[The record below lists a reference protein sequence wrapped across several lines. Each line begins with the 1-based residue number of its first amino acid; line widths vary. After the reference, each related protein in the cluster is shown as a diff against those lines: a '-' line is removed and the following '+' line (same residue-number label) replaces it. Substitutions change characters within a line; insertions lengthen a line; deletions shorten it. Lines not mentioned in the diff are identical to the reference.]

1 MAVCWSWKRPCQ
13 PGPVPDHLSQASL
26 LEFAAAG
33 PKLGLLIERPGLR
46 LRHWPAWLDSATAD
60 RLLAQLRAEV
70 CWKQEAITLYGR
82 RHPLPRLTCWMAD
95 PGCGYRY
102 SGLDNAI
109 EPWSPA
115 AAELREALQQLTG
128 WRFNS
133 LLLNRYR
140 DGRDAMG
147 WHADDEPELDPA
159 APIASLS
166 LGAARDF
173 RLRPRPSPRRP
184 AVESP
189 PQGGAPFNLP
199 LASGDLLLMDPPTQH
214 WWQHALPR
222 RLRLDQERL
231 NLTFRVV
238 RPEARREVRSAEPV
252 PIRPARRRSGARS
265 RRVPG

>member
-1 MAVCWSWKRPCQ
+1 V
-13 PGPVPDHLSQASL
+13 
-26 LEFAAAG
+26 
-33 PKLGLLIERPGLR
+33 LIERPGLS
-46 LRHWPAWLDSATAD
+46 LRHWPGWLPVAAAAGLQA
-60 RLLAQLRAEV
+60 RLRAEV
-70 CWKQEAITLYGR
+70 PWKQEAISLYGR

-95 PGCGYRY
+95 SGCGYSY
-102 SGLDNAI
+102 SGLANAI

-115 AAELREALQQLTG
+115 AAGLRDALQQLTG

-166 LGAARDF
+166 LGARRDF

-184 AVESP
+184 PAAPLPPGYGDHPSGPAVGAGQRASC
-189 PQGGAPFNLP
+189 APFTIP
-199 LASGDLLLMDPPTQH
+199 LQSGDLLVMDPPSQL
-214 WWQHALPR
+214 WWQHAVPR
-222 RLRLDQERL
+222 RLRMQQERL

-238 RPEARREVRSAEPV
+238 RAGR
-252 PIRPARRRSGARS
+252 
-265 RRVPG
+265 

>member
-1 MAVCWSWKRPCQ
+1 MAE
-13 PGPVPDHLSQASL
+13 
-26 LEFAAAG
+26 LEG
-33 PKLGLLIERPGLR
+33 PGLR
-46 LRHWPAWLDSATAD
+46 LRHWPAWLPPARAAE
-60 RLLAQLRAEV
+60 LLAALQAAV
-70 CWKQEAITLYGR
+70 PWKQEAITLFGR

-102 SGLDNAI
+102 SGLSNVI

-115 AAELREALQQLTG
+115 TAELRLALEQLTG

-173 RLRPRPSPRRP
+173 RLRPRPRP
-184 AVESP
+184 SSAPSAP
-189 PQGGAPFNLP
+189 PGKPFNLE
-199 LASGDLLLMDPPTQH
+199 LAHGDLLLMEPPTQL

-222 RLRLDQERL
+222 RLRLQQERL

-238 RPEARREVRSAEPV
+238 RADR
-252 PIRPARRRSGARS
+252 
-265 RRVPG
+265 

>member
-1 MAVCWSWKRPCQ
+1 MP
-13 PGPVPDHLSQASL
+13 
-26 LEFAAAG
+26 
-33 PKLGLLIERPGLR
+33 
-46 LRHWPAWLDSATAD
+46 
-60 RLLAQLRAEV
+60 
-70 CWKQEAITLYGR
+70 WKQEAITLYGR

-102 SGLDNAI
+102 SGLSNVI

-115 AAELREALQQLTG
+115 TAELRLALEQLTG

-173 RLRPRPSPRRP
+173 RLRPRPRP
-184 AVESP
+184 ATALSSAHS
-189 PQGGAPFNLP
+189 GAPAKPFNLE
-199 LASGDLLLMDPPTQH
+199 LAHGDLLLMEPPTQL

-222 RLRLDQERL
+222 RLRLQQERL

-238 RPEARREVRSAEPV
+238 R
-252 PIRPARRRSGARS
+252 
-265 RRVPG
+265 

>member
-1 MAVCWSWKRPCQ
+1 MDVIEGLETVDARVPAVMGEPERLQ
-13 PGPVPDHLSQASL
+13 
-26 LEFAAAG
+26 
-33 PKLGLLIERPGLR
+33 RPGLGLSHWRGWLAPAAAADLQAR
-46 LRHWPAWLDSATAD
+46 L
-60 RLLAQLRAEV
+60 QAEV
-70 CWKQEAITLYGR
+70 PWKQEAITLYGR

-102 SGLDNAI
+102 SGLANAI

-115 AAELREALQQLTG
+115 AARLREQLHQLCG

-166 LGAARDF
+166 LGAPRDF

-184 AVESP
+184 PGLAVPRGYGLP
-189 PQGGAPFNLP
+189 PTAGASDCVPFT
-199 LASGDLLLMDPPTQH
+199 LALHSGDLLLMAPPTQL
-214 WWQHALPR
+214 WWQHAVPR
-222 RLRLDQERL
+222 RLRLQQERL

-238 RPEARREVRSAEPV
+238 RAQSRSKAISREK
-252 PIRPARRRSGARS
+252 
-265 RRVPG
+265 

>member
-1 MAVCWSWKRPCQ
+1 ME
-13 PGPVPDHLSQASL
+13 H
-26 LEFAAAG
+26 
-33 PKLGLLIERPGLR
+33 LIERPGLA
-46 LRHWPAWLDSATAD
+46 LRHWPGWLAPAAAAA
-60 RLLAQLRAEV
+60 LLAQLQVEV
-70 CWKQEAITLYGR
+70 PWKQEAITLYGR

-102 SGLDNAI
+102 SGLANAI

-115 AAELREALQQLTG
+115 AAQLREALHQLSG

-166 LGAARDF
+166 LGAPRDF

-184 AVESP
+184 AAAPLPEGYSC
-189 PQGGAPFNLP
+189 GASAAAAANPRCIPFNLP
-199 LASGDLLLMDPPTQH
+199 LHNGDLLLMEFPTQL
-214 WWQHALPR
+214 WWQHAVPR
-222 RLRLDQERL
+222 RLRLRQERL

-238 RPEARREVRSAEPV
+238 RTGWLANADQSARAVS
-252 PIRPARRRSGARS
+252 PARRRSGARS
-265 RRVPG
+265 RREPG

>member
-1 MAVCWSWKRPCQ
+1 VAEATPPSSRSESA
-13 PGPVPDHLSQASL
+13 G
-26 LEFAAAG
+26 AAA
-33 PKLGLLIERPGLR
+33 LIERPGLR
-46 LRHWPAWLDSATAD
+46 LRLWSGWLGAVAATD
-60 RLLAQLRAEV
+60 LLAQLRDEV
-70 CWKQEAITLYGR
+70 PWKQEAITLYGR
-82 RHPLPRLTCWMAD
+82 HHPLPRLTCWMAD

-102 SGLDNAI
+102 SGLCNAI

-115 AAELREALQQLTG
+115 AAELREVLHQRTG

-173 RLRPRPSPRRP
+173 RLRSRPSPRRGDQ
-184 AVESP
+184 P
-189 PQGGAPFNLP
+189 PPLGYGPGSAPCAPFNLA
-199 LASGDLLLMDPPTQH
+199 LHSGDLLLMDPPTQL

-222 RLRLDQERL
+222 RLRLQGERL

-238 RPEARREVRSAEPV
+238 RAGGLGRERFG
-252 PIRPARRRSGARS
+252 SG
-265 RRVPG
+265 PL

>member
-1 MAVCWSWKRPCQ
+1 MAE
-13 PGPVPDHLSQASL
+13 
-26 LEFAAAG
+26 LEA
-33 PKLGLLIERPGLR
+33 PGLR
-46 LRHWPAWLDSATAD
+46 LRHWPAWLGPSAAAE
-60 RLLAQLRAEV
+60 LLARLQAEV
-70 CWKQEAITLYGR
+70 PWKQEAITLYGR

-95 PGCGYRY
+95 AGCGYRY
-102 SGLDNAI
+102 SGLSNVI

-115 AAELREALQQLTG
+115 TAGLRLALEQLTG

-173 RLRPRPSPRRP
+173 RLRPRPRPRRP
-184 AVESP
+184 PGAPPPAGYSP
-189 PQGGAPFNLP
+189 SCAPFNLP
-199 LASGDLLLMDPPTQH
+199 LDNGDLLLMEPPTQL

-222 RLRLDQERL
+222 RLRLQQERL

-238 RPEARREVRSAEPV
+238 RADR
-252 PIRPARRRSGARS
+252 
-265 RRVPG
+265 

>member
-1 MAVCWSWKRPCQ
+1 MA
-13 PGPVPDHLSQASL
+13 
-26 LEFAAAG
+26 E
-33 PKLGLLIERPGLR
+33 LLIERPGLR
-46 LRHWPAWLDSATAD
+46 LRHWPGWLPPAEAAA
-60 RLLAQLRAEV
+60 LLGQRRAEV
-70 CWKQEAITLYGR
+70 PWKQEAITLYGR

-102 SGLDNAI
+102 SGLANVI

-115 AAELREALQQLTG
+115 AAALREVLQQLSG

-166 LGAARDF
+166 LGAPRDL
-173 RLRPRPSPRRP
+173 RLRPQPSPRRP
-184 AVESP
+184 SGAP
-189 PQGGAPFNLP
+189 PPAYATSCSPFNL
-199 LASGDLLLMDPPTQH
+199 LLQDGDLLLMEPPTQL

-222 RLRLDQERL
+222 RLRLQQERL

-238 RPEARREVRSAEPV
+238 RSGVRA
-252 PIRPARRRSGARS
+252 
-265 RRVPG
+265 

>member
-1 MAVCWSWKRPCQ
+1 MA
-13 PGPVPDHLSQASL
+13 
-26 LEFAAAG
+26 E
-33 PKLGLLIERPGLR
+33 LLIERPGLR
-46 LRHWPAWLDSATAD
+46 LRHWPGWLPPAEAAA
-60 RLLAQLRAEV
+60 LLGQLRAEV
-70 CWKQEAITLYGR
+70 PWKQEAITLYGR

-102 SGLDNAI
+102 SGLANVI

-115 AAELREALQQLTG
+115 AAALREVLQQLSG

-166 LGAARDF
+166 LGAPRDL
-173 RLRPRPSPRRP
+173 RLRPQPSPRRP
-184 AVESP
+184 SGAP
-189 PQGGAPFNLP
+189 PPAYGTSCSPFNL
-199 LASGDLLLMDPPTQH
+199 LLQDGDLLLMEPPTQL

-222 RLRLDQERL
+222 RLRLQQERL

-238 RPEARREVRSAEPV
+238 RSGVRA
-252 PIRPARRRSGARS
+252 
-265 RRVPG
+265 

>member
-1 MAVCWSWKRPCQ
+1 MAEHALMVMPQ
-13 PGPVPDHLSQASL
+13 QVQ
-26 LEFAAAG
+26 
-33 PKLGLLIERPGLR
+33 RPGLC
-46 LRHWPAWLDSATAD
+46 LRHWHGWLAPVAAAE
-60 RLLAQLRAEV
+60 LLARLQAEV
-70 CWKQEAITLYGR
+70 PWKQEAITLFGR

-102 SGLDNAI
+102 SGLANVI

-115 AAELREALQQLTG
+115 AAGLRDALQQLTG

-166 LGAARDF
+166 LGAPRDF
-173 RLRPRPSPRRP
+173 RLRPRPSPQRP
-184 AVESP
+184 AGAGLP
-189 PQGGAPFNLP
+189 PGYDPQVGRGARVATDRCAPFNISLR
-199 LASGDLLLMDPPTQH
+199 SGDLLVMDPPTQL
-214 WWQHALPR
+214 WWQHAVPR
-222 RLRLDQERL
+222 RLRLQQERL

-238 RPEARREVRSAEPV
+238 RQP
-252 PIRPARRRSGARS
+252 
-265 RRVPG
+265 

>member
-1 MAVCWSWKRPCQ
+1 MAEVQ
-13 PGPVPDHLSQASL
+13 V
-26 LEFAAAG
+26 
-33 PKLGLLIERPGLR
+33 PGLH
-46 LRHWPAWLDSATAD
+46 LRHWPAWLAPSAAAELLE
-60 RLLAQLRAEV
+60 RLQLEV
-70 CWKQEAITLYGR
+70 PWKQEAITLYGR
-82 RHPLPRLTCWMAD
+82 RHLLPRLTCWMAD

-102 SGLDNAI
+102 SGLSNVI

-115 AAELREALQQLTG
+115 TAELRLALEQLTG

-173 RLRPRPSPRRP
+173 RLRPRPRP
-184 AVESP
+184 ASAP
-189 PQGGAPFNLP
+189 GKPFNLE
-199 LASGDLLLMDPPTQH
+199 LAHGDLLLMEPPTQL

-222 RLRLDQERL
+222 RLRLQQERL

-238 RPEARREVRSAEPV
+238 RADR
-252 PIRPARRRSGARS
+252 
-265 RRVPG
+265 